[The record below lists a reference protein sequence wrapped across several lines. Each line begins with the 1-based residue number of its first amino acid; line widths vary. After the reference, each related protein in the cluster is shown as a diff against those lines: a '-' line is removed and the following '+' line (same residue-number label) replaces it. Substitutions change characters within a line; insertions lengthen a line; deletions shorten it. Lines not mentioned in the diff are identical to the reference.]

1 MTLSSNYTI
10 ALDDNPSEEDLH
22 AVLEGLRHFNQLHTP
37 DDDYRPL
44 TLFLRDP
51 DGKVAGGLLGET
63 YWGWLHVSIFWL
75 EEGIRRQGF
84 GSRLLSLAEQEAVR
98 RGCRGAH
105 LDTMS
110 FQSLPFYRRC
120 GYQVFGELQDLP
132 PGHKRHFL
140 WKPLS

>member
-1 MTLSSNYTI
+1 MTLSPNYTI

-44 TLFLRDP
+44 TLFLRDS

-110 FQSLPFYRRC
+110 FQSLPFYQRC

-132 PGHKRHFL
+132 PGHSRIFL
-140 WKPLS
+140 YKILN

>member
-10 ALDDNPSEEDLH
+10 TLDDNPSEEDLH